1 MDKDTLKVILDN
13 HAAWLL
19 DEYKGER
26 ANLHGADLSGAD
38 LRGADLSGANLSGA
52 DLSGAHLYG
61 ANLSG
66 ADLRGANMDFSCWPL
81 CCGTKD
87 VKVDMEFTKQFAMH
101 FTWLC
106 CDAPDFIKAQKYM
119 ANYCKNAAVKERHGL
134 K

>member
-1 MDKDTLKVILDN
+1 MDKDTLKIILDN

-19 DEYKGER
+19 DEHKGER
-26 ANLHGADLSGAD
+26 ANL
-38 LRGADLSGANLSGA
+38 RGANLSGAHLHRA
-52 DLSGAHLYG
+52 DLSGAHLHGANLPG
-61 ANLSG
+61 ANLSE
-66 ADLRGANMDFSCWPL
+66 AHLSGANMDFSCWPL
-81 CCGTKD
+81 GCGTKD